1 VRRLAFTTLTTFAVL
16 TVSCTG
22 DDPNPVGTDL
32 LSDGILGGGVE
43 SLVVTNFLVAEDA
56 EVFPADRAQA
66 DRLPIALEWPRD
78 PGFESRGL
86 FRVSTSRIDSLQ
98 GAEISEVS
106 MRLVF
111 ERVERP
117 VTVRV
122 HRVTSAW
129 SEQAVT
135 WDRRELGQPWATP
148 GGDLDPVPVSEFV
161 VEPTPADGGANGDDG
176 EDDGDGEDDAVDD
189 GTSNAAGDSIQVPL
203 PPELLEG
210 WIDGT
215 IPNHGLALVLATP
228 GERIDFVSA
237 GLGGLNPNGPRID
250 VIVLLGG
257 VATEAFLQAEE
268 DGFIVRDDD
277 PFDPGGL
284 VVNGAEPV
292 RRVFLSPA
300 IDEIPEGAA
309 VASARLVVTVR
320 DASVPT
326 DSLLVVGRQVL
337 SDFLGENTVLG
348 PVQSASIV
356 GLATVL
362 PGTQPGD
369 SLVFESTLLTSLV
382 RLWVREPERT
392 RGIGLTLFE
401 EERVFG
407 GVSLFGP
414 DAPPDR
420 RPRLRILFIP
430 PSESLAPTV
439 VGP

>member
-1 VRRLAFTTLTTFAVL
+1 VRRLAFTTLTTFAVV
-16 TVSCTG
+16 TASCTG
-22 DDPNPVGTDL
+22 DDPNPAGTDL

-43 SLVVTNFLVAEDA
+43 SLVLTNFLLAEDV

-86 FRVSTSRIDSLQ
+86 FRVSTERIDSVQ
-98 GAEISEVS
+98 GAEISGVS

-111 ERVERP
+111 EVVERP

-122 HRVTSAW
+122 HRVTSPW
-129 SEQAVT
+129 VEQAVT

-148 GGDLDPVPVSEFV
+148 GGDLDPVPLTEFV
-161 VEPTPADGGANGDDG
+161 VEPTPVEGGGDGDGDDG
-176 EDDGDGEDDAVDD
+176 EGGEDGVDD
-189 GTSNAAGDSIQVPL
+189 GTSDIVGDSIQVPL

-210 WIDGT
+210 WLDGS
-215 IPNHGLALVLATP
+215 IPNHGLALVPATP
-228 GERIDFVSA
+228 GERVEFVSS

-250 VIVLLGG
+250 VVLLLGG
-257 VATEAFLQAEE
+257 VVTEAFLQAEE
-268 DGFIVRDDD
+268 DGFIVRNDD
-277 PFDPGGL
+277 PFTPGGL
-284 VVNGAEPV
+284 LVSGAEPV
-292 RRVFLSPA
+292 RRTFLNPA

-309 VASARLVVTVR
+309 VASARLVVTVQE
-320 DASVPT
+320 ASVPT

-348 PVQSASIV
+348 PLQSTSIV
-356 GLATVL
+356 GLASVF

-382 RLWVREPERT
+382 RLWIRDPERT
-392 RGIGLTLFE
+392 RGIALTLFE

-407 GVSLFGP
+407 GVSIFGP
-414 DAPPDR
+414 DAPADR
-420 RPRLRILFIP
+420 RPRFRILFIP
-430 PSESLAPTV
+430 PSESLVPAGVEP
-439 VGP
+439 

>member
-1 VRRLAFTTLTTFAVL
+1 MRRLAFTTLTTFAVL

-43 SLVVTNFLVAEDA
+43 SLVVTDFLVAEEA
-56 EVFPADRAQA
+56 EAFPADRAQA
-66 DRLPIALEWPRD
+66 DRIPLALEWPRN

-86 FRVSTSRIDSLQ
+86 FRVSTDRIDSLQ

-129 SEQAVT
+129 TEQAVT
-135 WDRRELGQPWATP
+135 WDRRDLGQPWATP
-148 GGDLDPVPVSEFV
+148 GGDFDPVPVTEFV
-161 VEPTPADGGANGDDG
+161 VEPA
-176 EDDGDGEDDAVDD
+176 DDGDGGDDGDGVDD
-189 GTSNAAGDSIQVPL
+189 GTSDAAGDSIRVPL

-210 WIDGT
+210 WLDGT
-215 IPNHGLALVLATP
+215 IPNHGLALVPATP
-228 GERIDFVSA
+228 GERIDFVSG

-250 VIVLLGG
+250 AVVLLGG

-268 DGFIVRDDD
+268 DGFIVRNDD

-284 VVNGAEPV
+284 VVSGAEPV
-292 RRVFLSPA
+292 RRVFLNPA
-300 IDEIPEGAA
+300 IDGIPEGAA

-320 DASVPT
+320 DVSVPI
-326 DSLLVVGRQVL
+326 DSLLVVGRQVF
-337 SDFLGENTVLG
+337 SDFLGENTILG

-369 SLVFESTLLTSLV
+369 SLVFESTLLTNLV
-382 RLWVREPERT
+382 RLWIRDPERT

-401 EERVFG
+401 EERIFG
-407 GVSLFGP
+407 GVSIFGP
-414 DAPPDR
+414 DAPSDR
-420 RPRLRILFIP
+420 RPRLQILFIP
-430 PSESLAPTV
+430 PSESLTPTA